1 MSNTKKT
8 SIGGQALIEGLL
20 MLGPDMQAAAMRHPD
35 GHIVVE
41 EKPRRSSGKLARIPI
56 LRGSIRLVTQMK
68 TGVSA
73 LMRSAELQETG
84 EATTEPTRADR
95 FFERHS
101 SLVTGLSVVLGLGF
115 SIVLFILLPSLL
127 TDALRALWQIPLGTR
142 HYGLALSEG
151 AVRMLLFI
159 GYLFLTS
166 RLKDI
171 RRVWM
176 YHGAEHKTIACYEAG
191 AELKVDQVKLF
202 SRLHPRSGTS
212 FLFLV
217 MLISILIFTLVPRF
231 GQLVN
236 VGIRLL
242 LLPLIAGISFE
253 LIRLSGQYG
262 NVMTR
267 AGSQPGLWQPNL
279 PAAEPDDAILEVAIA
294 AMTAVIPA
302 EAGRDDWAA

>member
-1 MSNTKKT
+1 
-8 SIGGQALIEGLL
+8 
-20 MLGPDMQAAAMRHPD
+20 
-35 GHIVVE
+35 
-41 EKPRRSSGKLARIPI
+41 
-56 LRGSIRLVTQMK
+56 
-68 TGVSA
+68 
-73 LMRSAELQETG
+73 
-84 EATTEPTRADR
+84 
-95 FFERHS
+95 
-101 SLVTGLSVVLGLGF
+101 
-115 SIVLFILLPSLL
+115 
-127 TDALRALWQIPLGTR
+127 
-142 HYGLALSEG
+142 
-151 AVRMLLFI
+151 LFI

-202 SRLHPRSGTS
+202 SRLHPRCGTS

-231 GQLVN
+231 GPLVN

-253 LIRLSGQYG
+253 LIRLSGKYD
-262 NVMTR
+262 NVLTR
-267 AGSQPGLWQPNL
+267 AVSKPGLWLQNL
-279 PAAEPDDAILEVAIA
+279 TTAEPDDAILEVAIA